1 MNPGAAK
8 GRNVGDS
15 ARERSGRSTAVAHH
29 GMPVRANPA
38 DERTSTIEDSP

>member
-1 MNPGAAK
+1 MNAGATKRRDA
-8 GRNVGDS
+8 GDS